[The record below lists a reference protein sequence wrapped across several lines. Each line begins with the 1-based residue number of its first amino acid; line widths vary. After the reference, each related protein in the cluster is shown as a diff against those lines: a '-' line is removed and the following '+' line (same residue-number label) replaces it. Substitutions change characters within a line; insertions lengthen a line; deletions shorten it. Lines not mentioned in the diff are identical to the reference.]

1 MNMFHDYKQSLME
14 VDEGGRATIHY
25 NTHWTKE
32 PMQKTYRSAK
42 HMSDDELKAQHYKL
56 FGGSVTKIER
66 DHEYEPKKEKIHM
79 NDKPGHLMDDIDAHV
94 KPALDEA
101 SSFSNNF
108 LTKMGY
114 EKKAEWNYPGDKRQ
128 EWTKTYHQIGNP
140 TDRHTSGI
148 IITQSHKDDTPSIT
162 AYHGVEKNYWTY
174 QGKGAYPYRK
184 NSYESSHDSV
194 QDAAD
199 ALDTH
204 VKQKYGNINEEA
216 WPHYI
221 DRYRKDGD
229 SIILWQAGHYN
240 YYTTKGA
247 QNAEGRFDRVH
258 KFYDKDHLD
267 AHQELRSQGWELDK
281 QDDTPK
287 KKIRVTEQTLSEGVH
302 VVLINRYTGQRVVIK
317 REHVEMYPPRE
328 GWQPISSVQTESTE
342 IVNDTPKH
350 LMTFKTTDERG
361 NSRYMHIY
369 QKNDSNWY
377 EIKGPVAMHANAVFL
392 NGKIGDFEAE
402 QHAHTIANMV
412 GAGEHDRAL
421 EYLNKYSTMSW
432 NKDYDQPE
440 AETYRSQS
448 LQDRSYRMN
457 EASGREV
464 ISAKLKTMDTMRR
477 VRIPTP
483 QERRAEFEKQQR
495 EKEAEQQRLAKPTLA
510 KEETDR
516 MSQYVDLINQDLK
529 NNRY

>member
-1 MNMFHDYKQSLME
+1 MNIFHDYKQSLME
-14 VDEGGRATIHY
+14 DTDYEGGRATIHY
-25 NTHWTKE
+25 QTHWTKE
-32 PMQKTYRSAK
+32 PMQKTYRGAK

-56 FGGSVTKIER
+56 FGGTVTKIER

-79 NDKPGHLMDDIDAHV
+79 NDRPGHLMDDVDAHV
-94 KPALDEA
+94 KPALD
-101 SSFSNNF
+101 
-108 LTKMGY
+108 
-114 EKKAEWNYPGDKRQ
+114 
-128 EWTKTYHQIGNP
+128 
-140 TDRHTSGI
+140 
-148 IITQSHKDDTPSIT
+148 
-162 AYHGVEKNYWTY
+162 
-174 QGKGAYPYRK
+174 
-184 NSYESSHDSV
+184 
-194 QDAAD
+194 
-199 ALDTH
+199 
-204 VKQKYGNINEEA
+204 EEA

-240 YYTTKGA
+240 YYTTKGT
-247 QNAEGRFDRVH
+247 QNAEGRFDHVH

-281 QDDTPK
+281 QDNTPK

-302 VVLINRYTGQRVVIK
+302 VVLINRHTGQRVVIK
-317 REHVEMYPPRE
+317 REHAENYPPRE

-350 LMTFKTTDERG
+350 LMTFKTTDEKG
-361 NSRYMHIY
+361 NSRHMHIY

-402 QHAHTIANMV
+402 QHAHAIANMV

-464 ISAKLKTMDTMRR
+464 ISTKLKTMDAMRR

>member
-1 MNMFHDYKQSLME
+1 MNIFHDYKQSLME
-14 VDEGGRATIHY
+14 GADYDGGRATIHY
-25 NTHWTKE
+25 QTHWTKE
-32 PMQKTYRSAK
+32 PMQKTYRGAK

-94 KPALDEA
+94 KPALD
-101 SSFSNNF
+101 
-108 LTKMGY
+108 
-114 EKKAEWNYPGDKRQ
+114 
-128 EWTKTYHQIGNP
+128 
-140 TDRHTSGI
+140 
-148 IITQSHKDDTPSIT
+148 
-162 AYHGVEKNYWTY
+162 
-174 QGKGAYPYRK
+174 
-184 NSYESSHDSV
+184 
-194 QDAAD
+194 
-199 ALDTH
+199 
-204 VKQKYGNINEEA
+204 EEA

-281 QDDTPK
+281 QDNTPK

-302 VVLINRYTGQRVVIK
+302 LVLLNRHTGQRVVIK
-317 REHVEMYPPRE
+317 REHADNYPPRD
-328 GWQPISSVQTESTE
+328 GWQPISSVQTEATE
-342 IVNDTPKH
+342 IVDDTPKH

-361 NSRYMHIY
+361 NSRHMHIY

-377 EIKGPVAMHANAVFL
+377 EIKGPIAMHANAVFL

-402 QHAHTIANMV
+402 QHAHAIANMV

-457 EASGREV
+457 EASGRDV
-464 ISAKLKTMDTMRR
+464 ISAKLKDMDLMRR

-495 EKEAEQQRLAKPTLA
+495 EKEAEQERLAKPSLA
-510 KEETDR
+510 KEEIDR

>member
-1 MNMFHDYKQSLME
+1 MNIFHDYKQSLME
-14 VDEGGRATIHY
+14 GADYEGGRATIHY
-25 NTHWTKE
+25 QTHWTKE
-32 PMQKTYRSAK
+32 PMQKTYRGAK

-79 NDKPGHLMDDIDAHV
+79 NDRPGHLMDDVDAHV
-94 KPALDEA
+94 KPALD
-101 SSFSNNF
+101 
-108 LTKMGY
+108 
-114 EKKAEWNYPGDKRQ
+114 
-128 EWTKTYHQIGNP
+128 
-140 TDRHTSGI
+140 
-148 IITQSHKDDTPSIT
+148 
-162 AYHGVEKNYWTY
+162 
-174 QGKGAYPYRK
+174 
-184 NSYESSHDSV
+184 
-194 QDAAD
+194 
-199 ALDTH
+199 
-204 VKQKYGNINEEA
+204 EEA

-240 YYTTKGA
+240 YYTTKGT

-287 KKIRVTEQTLSEGVH
+287 KKIRVTEQTLSEGFH
-302 VVLINRYTGQRVVIK
+302 LVLVNRHTGQRVVIK
-317 REHVEMYPPRE
+317 REHAEMYPPRD

-350 LMTFKTTDERG
+350 LMTFKTIDEKG
-361 NSRYMHIY
+361 NSRHMHIY

-402 QHAHTIANMV
+402 QHAHAIANMV

-464 ISAKLKTMDTMRR
+464 ISTKLKTMDAMRR

>member
-1 MNMFHDYKQSLME
+1 MNIFHDYKQSLME
-14 VDEGGRATIHY
+14 NTDYEGGRATIHY
-25 NTHWTKE
+25 QTHWTKE
-32 PMQKTYRSAK
+32 PMQKTYRGAK

-79 NDKPGHLMDDIDAHV
+79 NDRPGHLMDDVDAHV
-94 KPALDEA
+94 KPALD
-101 SSFSNNF
+101 
-108 LTKMGY
+108 
-114 EKKAEWNYPGDKRQ
+114 
-128 EWTKTYHQIGNP
+128 
-140 TDRHTSGI
+140 
-148 IITQSHKDDTPSIT
+148 
-162 AYHGVEKNYWTY
+162 
-174 QGKGAYPYRK
+174 
-184 NSYESSHDSV
+184 
-194 QDAAD
+194 
-199 ALDTH
+199 
-204 VKQKYGNINEEA
+204 EEA

-240 YYTTKGA
+240 YYTTKDT

-302 VVLINRYTGQRVVIK
+302 VVLINRHTGQRVVIK
-317 REHVEMYPPRE
+317 REHAEMYPPRE

-350 LMTFKTTDERG
+350 LMTFKTTDEKG
-361 NSRYMHIY
+361 NSRHMHIY

-402 QHAHTIANMV
+402 QHAHAIANMV

-464 ISAKLKTMDTMRR
+464 ISTKLKTMDAMRR

>member
-1 MNMFHDYKQSLME
+1 MNIFHDYKQSLME
-14 VDEGGRATIHY
+14 NTDYEGGRATIHY
-25 NTHWTKE
+25 QTHWTKE
-32 PMQKTYRSAK
+32 PMQKTYRGAK

-56 FGGSVTKIER
+56 FGGTVTKIER

-79 NDKPGHLMDDIDAHV
+79 NDRPGHLMDDVDAHV
-94 KPALDEA
+94 KPALD
-101 SSFSNNF
+101 
-108 LTKMGY
+108 
-114 EKKAEWNYPGDKRQ
+114 
-128 EWTKTYHQIGNP
+128 
-140 TDRHTSGI
+140 
-148 IITQSHKDDTPSIT
+148 
-162 AYHGVEKNYWTY
+162 
-174 QGKGAYPYRK
+174 
-184 NSYESSHDSV
+184 
-194 QDAAD
+194 
-199 ALDTH
+199 
-204 VKQKYGNINEEA
+204 EEA

-281 QDDTPK
+281 QDNTPK

-302 VVLINRYTGQRVVIK
+302 VVLINRHTGQRVVIK
-317 REHVEMYPPRE
+317 REHAENYPPRE

-350 LMTFKTTDERG
+350 LMTFKTTDEKG
-361 NSRYMHIY
+361 NSRHMHIY

-402 QHAHTIANMV
+402 QHAHAIANMV

-464 ISAKLKTMDTMRR
+464 ISTKLKTMDAMRR

>member
-1 MNMFHDYKQSLME
+1 
-14 VDEGGRATIHY
+14 
-25 NTHWTKE
+25 
-32 PMQKTYRSAK
+32 
-42 HMSDDELKAQHYKL
+42 
-56 FGGSVTKIER
+56 
-66 DHEYEPKKEKIHM
+66 
-79 NDKPGHLMDDIDAHV
+79 MDDVDAHV
-94 KPALDEA
+94 KPALD
-101 SSFSNNF
+101 
-108 LTKMGY
+108 
-114 EKKAEWNYPGDKRQ
+114 
-128 EWTKTYHQIGNP
+128 
-140 TDRHTSGI
+140 
-148 IITQSHKDDTPSIT
+148 
-162 AYHGVEKNYWTY
+162 
-174 QGKGAYPYRK
+174 
-184 NSYESSHDSV
+184 
-194 QDAAD
+194 
-199 ALDTH
+199 
-204 VKQKYGNINEEA
+204 EEA

-240 YYTTKGA
+240 YYTTKGT

-281 QDDTPK
+281 QDNTPK

-302 VVLINRYTGQRVVIK
+302 VVLINRHTGQRVVIK
-317 REHVEMYPPRE
+317 REHAEMYPPRE

-350 LMTFKTTDERG
+350 LMTFKTIDEKG
-361 NSRYMHIY
+361 NSRHMHIY

-402 QHAHTIANMV
+402 QHAHAIANMV

-440 AETYRSQS
+440 AETYKNQS

-464 ISAKLKTMDTMRR
+464 ISTKLKTMDAMRR

>member
-1 MNMFHDYKQSLME
+1 MNIFHDYKQSLME
-14 VDEGGRATIHY
+14 NTDYEGGRATIHY
-25 NTHWTKE
+25 QTHWTKE
-32 PMQKTYRSAK
+32 PMQKTYRGAK

-56 FGGSVTKIER
+56 FGGTVTKIER

-79 NDKPGHLMDDIDAHV
+79 NDRPGHLMDDVDAHV
-94 KPALDEA
+94 KPALD
-101 SSFSNNF
+101 
-108 LTKMGY
+108 
-114 EKKAEWNYPGDKRQ
+114 
-128 EWTKTYHQIGNP
+128 
-140 TDRHTSGI
+140 
-148 IITQSHKDDTPSIT
+148 
-162 AYHGVEKNYWTY
+162 
-174 QGKGAYPYRK
+174 
-184 NSYESSHDSV
+184 
-194 QDAAD
+194 
-199 ALDTH
+199 
-204 VKQKYGNINEEA
+204 EEA

-240 YYTTKGA
+240 YYTTKDT

-302 VVLINRYTGQRVVIK
+302 VVLINRHTGQRVVIK
-317 REHVEMYPPRE
+317 REHAENYPPRE

-350 LMTFKTTDERG
+350 LMTFKTTDEKG
-361 NSRYMHIY
+361 NSRHMHIY

-402 QHAHTIANMV
+402 QHAHAIANMV

-464 ISAKLKTMDTMRR
+464 ISTKLKTMDAMRR

>member
-1 MNMFHDYKQSLME
+1 MNIFHDYKQSLME
-14 VDEGGRATIHY
+14 GPDYERGRATIHY
-25 NTHWTKE
+25 QTHWTKE
-32 PMQKTYRSAK
+32 PMQKTYRGAK

-79 NDKPGHLMDDIDAHV
+79 NDRPGHLMDDVDAHV
-94 KPALDEA
+94 KPALE
-101 SSFSNNF
+101 
-108 LTKMGY
+108 
-114 EKKAEWNYPGDKRQ
+114 
-128 EWTKTYHQIGNP
+128 
-140 TDRHTSGI
+140 
-148 IITQSHKDDTPSIT
+148 
-162 AYHGVEKNYWTY
+162 
-174 QGKGAYPYRK
+174 
-184 NSYESSHDSV
+184 ES
-194 QDAAD
+194 
-199 ALDTH
+199 
-204 VKQKYGNINEEA
+204 
-216 WPHYI
+216 WPHYV
-221 DRYRKDGD
+221 DKFRKDGD

-240 YYTTKGA
+240 YYTTKDA

-258 KFYDKDHLD
+258 KFYDKDYVD

-281 QDDTPK
+281 QDNTPK

-302 VVLINRYTGQRVVIK
+302 VVLINRHTGQRVVIK
-317 REHVEMYPPRE
+317 REHAEMYPPRE

-350 LMTFKTTDERG
+350 LMTFKTIDEKG
-361 NSRYMHIY
+361 NSRHMNIY

-402 QHAHTIANMV
+402 QHAHAIANMV

-440 AETYRSQS
+440 AETYKNQS

-464 ISAKLKTMDTMRR
+464 ISTKLKTMDAMRR

-495 EKEAEQQRLAKPTLA
+495 EKEAEQQRLAKSTLA

>member
-1 MNMFHDYKQSLME
+1 MNIFHDYKQSLME
-14 VDEGGRATIHY
+14 GADYEGGRATIHY
-25 NTHWTKE
+25 QTHWTKE
-32 PMQKTYRSAK
+32 PMQKTYRGAK

-79 NDKPGHLMDDIDAHV
+79 NDKPGHLMDDVDAHV
-94 KPALDEA
+94 KPALDE
-101 SSFSNNF
+101 
-108 LTKMGY
+108 
-114 EKKAEWNYPGDKRQ
+114 
-128 EWTKTYHQIGNP
+128 
-140 TDRHTSGI
+140 
-148 IITQSHKDDTPSIT
+148 
-162 AYHGVEKNYWTY
+162 
-174 QGKGAYPYRK
+174 
-184 NSYESSHDSV
+184 
-194 QDAAD
+194 
-199 ALDTH
+199 
-204 VKQKYGNINEEA
+204 EA
-216 WPHYI
+216 WPHYV

-240 YYTTKGA
+240 YYTTKGT
-247 QNAEGRFDRVH
+247 QNPEGRFDRVH
-258 KFYDKDHLD
+258 KFYDKDHPD

-302 VVLINRYTGQRVVIK
+302 LVLLNRHTGQRVVIK
-317 REHVEMYPPRE
+317 REHADNYPPRD

-350 LMTFKTTDERG
+350 LMTFKTTDEKG
-361 NSRYMHIY
+361 NSRHMHIY

-402 QHAHTIANMV
+402 QHARAIANMV

-457 EASGREV
+457 EASGRDV
-464 ISAKLKTMDTMRR
+464 ISAKLKDMDLMRR

>member
-1 MNMFHDYKQSLME
+1 MNIFHDYKQSLME
-14 VDEGGRATIHY
+14 DTDYEAGRATIHY
-25 NTHWTKE
+25 QTHWTKE
-32 PMQKTYRSAK
+32 PMQKTYRGAK

-79 NDKPGHLMDDIDAHV
+79 NDKPGHLMDDVDAHV
-94 KPALDEA
+94 KPALD
-101 SSFSNNF
+101 
-108 LTKMGY
+108 
-114 EKKAEWNYPGDKRQ
+114 
-128 EWTKTYHQIGNP
+128 
-140 TDRHTSGI
+140 
-148 IITQSHKDDTPSIT
+148 
-162 AYHGVEKNYWTY
+162 
-174 QGKGAYPYRK
+174 
-184 NSYESSHDSV
+184 
-194 QDAAD
+194 
-199 ALDTH
+199 
-204 VKQKYGNINEEA
+204 EEA

-281 QDDTPK
+281 QDNTPK

-302 VVLINRYTGQRVVIK
+302 LVLLNRHTGQRVVIK
-317 REHVEMYPPRE
+317 REHADNYPPRD
-328 GWQPISSVQTESTE
+328 GWQPISSVQTEATE
-342 IVNDTPKH
+342 IVDDTPKH

-361 NSRYMHIY
+361 NSRHMHIY

-377 EIKGPVAMHANAVFL
+377 EIKGPIAMHANAVFL

-402 QHAHTIANMV
+402 QHARAIANMV

-464 ISAKLKTMDTMRR
+464 ISTKLKTMDAMRR

>member
-1 MNMFHDYKQSLME
+1 MNIFHDYKQSLME
-14 VDEGGRATIHY
+14 GTDYEGDRATIHY
-25 NTHWTKE
+25 QTHWTKE
-32 PMQKTYRSAK
+32 PMQKTYRGAK

-79 NDKPGHLMDDIDAHV
+79 NDRPGHLMDDVDAHV
-94 KPALDEA
+94 KPALE
-101 SSFSNNF
+101 
-108 LTKMGY
+108 
-114 EKKAEWNYPGDKRQ
+114 
-128 EWTKTYHQIGNP
+128 
-140 TDRHTSGI
+140 
-148 IITQSHKDDTPSIT
+148 
-162 AYHGVEKNYWTY
+162 
-174 QGKGAYPYRK
+174 
-184 NSYESSHDSV
+184 ES
-194 QDAAD
+194 
-199 ALDTH
+199 
-204 VKQKYGNINEEA
+204 
-216 WPHYI
+216 WPHYV
-221 DRYRKDGD
+221 DKFRKDGD

-240 YYTTKGA
+240 YYTTKDT
-247 QNAEGRFDRVH
+247 QNAEGRFDHVH
-258 KFYDKDHLD
+258 KFYDKDFVD

-281 QDDTPK
+281 QDNTPK

-302 VVLINRYTGQRVVIK
+302 VVLINRHTGQRVVIK
-317 REHVEMYPPRE
+317 REHAEMYPPRE

-350 LMTFKTTDERG
+350 LMTFKTTDEKG
-361 NSRYMHIY
+361 NSRHMHIY

-464 ISAKLKTMDTMRR
+464 ISTKLKTMDAMRR

>member
-1 MNMFHDYKQSLME
+1 MNIFHDYKQSLME
-14 VDEGGRATIHY
+14 NTDYEGGRATIHY
-25 NTHWTKE
+25 QTHWTKE
-32 PMQKTYRSAK
+32 PMQKTYRGAK

-56 FGGSVTKIER
+56 FGGTVTKIER

-79 NDKPGHLMDDIDAHV
+79 NDRPGHLMDDVDAHV
-94 KPALDEA
+94 KPALD
-101 SSFSNNF
+101 
-108 LTKMGY
+108 
-114 EKKAEWNYPGDKRQ
+114 
-128 EWTKTYHQIGNP
+128 
-140 TDRHTSGI
+140 
-148 IITQSHKDDTPSIT
+148 
-162 AYHGVEKNYWTY
+162 
-174 QGKGAYPYRK
+174 
-184 NSYESSHDSV
+184 
-194 QDAAD
+194 
-199 ALDTH
+199 
-204 VKQKYGNINEEA
+204 EEA

-240 YYTTKGA
+240 YYTTKDT

-281 QDDTPK
+281 QDNTPK

-302 VVLINRYTGQRVVIK
+302 VVLINRHTGQRVVIK
-317 REHVEMYPPRE
+317 RKHAEMYPPRE
-328 GWQPISSVQTESTE
+328 GWQPISSVQTEATE
-342 IVNDTPKH
+342 IVDDTPKH

-361 NSRYMHIY
+361 NSRHMHIY

-402 QHAHTIANMV
+402 QHAHAIANMV

-464 ISAKLKTMDTMRR
+464 ISTKLKTMDAMRR

>member
-1 MNMFHDYKQSLME
+1 MNIFHDYKQSLME
-14 VDEGGRATIHY
+14 GADYEGGRATIHY
-25 NTHWTKE
+25 QTHWTKE
-32 PMQKTYRSAK
+32 PMQKTYRGAK

-79 NDKPGHLMDDIDAHV
+79 NDKPGHLIDDVDAHV
-94 KPALDEA
+94 KPALE
-101 SSFSNNF
+101 
-108 LTKMGY
+108 
-114 EKKAEWNYPGDKRQ
+114 
-128 EWTKTYHQIGNP
+128 
-140 TDRHTSGI
+140 
-148 IITQSHKDDTPSIT
+148 
-162 AYHGVEKNYWTY
+162 
-174 QGKGAYPYRK
+174 
-184 NSYESSHDSV
+184 ES
-194 QDAAD
+194 
-199 ALDTH
+199 
-204 VKQKYGNINEEA
+204 
-216 WPHYI
+216 WPHYV
-221 DRYRKDGD
+221 DKFRKDGD

-240 YYTTKGA
+240 YYTTKDA

-281 QDDTPK
+281 QDNTPK

-302 VVLINRYTGQRVVIK
+302 VVLINRHTGQRVVIK
-317 REHVEMYPPRE
+317 REHAEMYPPRE

-350 LMTFKTTDERG
+350 LMTFKTTDEKG
-361 NSRYMHIY
+361 NSRHMHIY

-402 QHAHTIANMV
+402 QHAHAIANMV

-440 AETYRSQS
+440 AETYKNQS

-464 ISAKLKTMDTMRR
+464 ISTKLKTMDAMRR

-516 MSQYVDLINQDLK
+516 ISQYVDLINQDLK

>member
-1 MNMFHDYKQSLME
+1 MNIFHDYKQSLME
-14 VDEGGRATIHY
+14 GPDYEGGRATVHY
-25 NTHWTKE
+25 QTHWTKE
-32 PMQKTYRSAK
+32 PMQKTYRGAK

-56 FGGSVTKIER
+56 FGGTVTKIER

-79 NDKPGHLMDDIDAHV
+79 NDKPGHLMDDVDAHV
-94 KPALDEA
+94 KPALD
-101 SSFSNNF
+101 
-108 LTKMGY
+108 
-114 EKKAEWNYPGDKRQ
+114 
-128 EWTKTYHQIGNP
+128 
-140 TDRHTSGI
+140 
-148 IITQSHKDDTPSIT
+148 
-162 AYHGVEKNYWTY
+162 
-174 QGKGAYPYRK
+174 
-184 NSYESSHDSV
+184 
-194 QDAAD
+194 
-199 ALDTH
+199 
-204 VKQKYGNINEEA
+204 EEA

-240 YYTTKGA
+240 YYTTKDT

-281 QDDTPK
+281 QDNTPK
-287 KKIRVTEQTLSEGVH
+287 KKIRVTEQTLSEGLH
-302 VVLINRYTGQRVVIK
+302 VVLINRHTGQRVVIK

-350 LMTFKTTDERG
+350 LMTFKTIDERG
-361 NSRYMHIY
+361 NSRHMHIY

-402 QHAHTIANMV
+402 QHAHAIANMV

-464 ISAKLKTMDTMRR
+464 ISAKLKTMDAMRR

-516 MSQYVDLINQDLK
+516 MRQYVDLINQDLK

>member
-1 MNMFHDYKQSLME
+1 MFHDYKQSLME

-94 KPALDEA
+94 KPALDE
-101 SSFSNNF
+101 
-108 LTKMGY
+108 
-114 EKKAEWNYPGDKRQ
+114 D
-128 EWTKTYHQIGNP
+128 
-140 TDRHTSGI
+140 
-148 IITQSHKDDTPSIT
+148 
-162 AYHGVEKNYWTY
+162 
-174 QGKGAYPYRK
+174 
-184 NSYESSHDSV
+184 
-194 QDAAD
+194 
-199 ALDTH
+199 
-204 VKQKYGNINEEA
+204 A

-240 YYTTKGA
+240 YYTTKGT
-247 QNAEGRFDRVH
+247 QNPEGRFDRVH
-258 KFYDKDHLD
+258 KFYDKNHLD

-281 QDDTPK
+281 QDNTPK

-302 VVLINRYTGQRVVIK
+302 LVLLNRHTGQRVVIK
-317 REHVEMYPPRE
+317 REHADNYPPRD
-328 GWQPISSVQTESTE
+328 GWQPISSVQTEATE
-342 IVNDTPKH
+342 IVDDTPKH

-361 NSRYMHIY
+361 NSRHMHIY

-377 EIKGPVAMHANAVFL
+377 EIKGPVAMHANAAFL

-402 QHAHTIANMV
+402 QHAHAIANMV

-421 EYLNKYSTMSW
+421 EYLNKYSTVSW
-432 NKDYDQPE
+432 NKDYDQPG
-440 AETYRSQS
+440 AETYKNQS
-448 LQDRSYRMN
+448 LQVRSHRMN
-457 EASGREV
+457 EVSGREV
-464 ISAKLKTMDTMRR
+464 ISVKLKTMDTMRR

>member
-1 MNMFHDYKQSLME
+1 MNIFHDYKQSLME
-14 VDEGGRATIHY
+14 GADYEGGRATIHY
-25 NTHWTKE
+25 QTHWTKE
-32 PMQKTYRSAK
+32 PMQKTYRGAK

-79 NDKPGHLMDDIDAHV
+79 NDRPGHLMDDVDAHV
-94 KPALDEA
+94 KPALD
-101 SSFSNNF
+101 
-108 LTKMGY
+108 
-114 EKKAEWNYPGDKRQ
+114 
-128 EWTKTYHQIGNP
+128 
-140 TDRHTSGI
+140 
-148 IITQSHKDDTPSIT
+148 
-162 AYHGVEKNYWTY
+162 
-174 QGKGAYPYRK
+174 
-184 NSYESSHDSV
+184 
-194 QDAAD
+194 
-199 ALDTH
+199 
-204 VKQKYGNINEEA
+204 EEA

-281 QDDTPK
+281 QDNTPK

-302 VVLINRYTGQRVVIK
+302 VVLINRHTGQRVVIK

-350 LMTFKTTDERG
+350 LMTFKTTDEKG
-361 NSRYMHIY
+361 NSRHMHIY

-402 QHAHTIANMV
+402 QHAHAIANMV

-464 ISAKLKTMDTMRR
+464 ISTKLKTMDAMRR

>member
-1 MNMFHDYKQSLME
+1 MNIFHDYKQSLME
-14 VDEGGRATIHY
+14 DTDYEGGRATIHY
-25 NTHWTKE
+25 QTHWTKE
-32 PMQKTYRSAK
+32 PMQKTYRGAK

-56 FGGSVTKIER
+56 FGGTVTKIER

-79 NDKPGHLMDDIDAHV
+79 NDRPGHLMDDVDAHV
-94 KPALDEA
+94 KPALD
-101 SSFSNNF
+101 
-108 LTKMGY
+108 
-114 EKKAEWNYPGDKRQ
+114 
-128 EWTKTYHQIGNP
+128 
-140 TDRHTSGI
+140 
-148 IITQSHKDDTPSIT
+148 
-162 AYHGVEKNYWTY
+162 
-174 QGKGAYPYRK
+174 
-184 NSYESSHDSV
+184 
-194 QDAAD
+194 
-199 ALDTH
+199 
-204 VKQKYGNINEEA
+204 EEA

-240 YYTTKGA
+240 YYTTKTA

-281 QDDTPK
+281 QDNTPK

-302 VVLINRYTGQRVVIK
+302 VVLINRHTGQRVVIK
-317 REHVEMYPPRE
+317 REHAENYPPRE
-328 GWQPISSVQTESTE
+328 SWQPISSVQTESTE

-350 LMTFKTTDERG
+350 LMTFKTIDEKG
-361 NSRYMHIY
+361 NSRHMHIY

-402 QHAHTIANMV
+402 QHAQAIANMV

-457 EASGREV
+457 EASGRDV
-464 ISAKLKTMDTMRR
+464 ISAKLKDMDLMRR

-495 EKEAEQQRLAKPTLA
+495 EKEAEQERLAKPTLA

>member
-1 MNMFHDYKQSLME
+1 MNIFHDYKQSLME
-14 VDEGGRATIHY
+14 NTDYEGGRATIHY
-25 NTHWTKE
+25 QTHWTKE
-32 PMQKTYRSAK
+32 PMQKTYRGAK

-79 NDKPGHLMDDIDAHV
+79 NDRPGHLMDDVDAHV
-94 KPALDEA
+94 KPALD
-101 SSFSNNF
+101 
-108 LTKMGY
+108 
-114 EKKAEWNYPGDKRQ
+114 
-128 EWTKTYHQIGNP
+128 
-140 TDRHTSGI
+140 
-148 IITQSHKDDTPSIT
+148 
-162 AYHGVEKNYWTY
+162 
-174 QGKGAYPYRK
+174 
-184 NSYESSHDSV
+184 
-194 QDAAD
+194 
-199 ALDTH
+199 
-204 VKQKYGNINEEA
+204 EEA

-240 YYTTKGA
+240 YYTTKDT

-302 VVLINRYTGQRVVIK
+302 VVLINRHTGQRVVIK
-317 REHVEMYPPRE
+317 REHAENYPPRE

-350 LMTFKTTDERG
+350 LMTFKTTDEKG
-361 NSRYMHIY
+361 NSRHMHIY

-402 QHAHTIANMV
+402 QHAHAIANMV

-464 ISAKLKTMDTMRR
+464 ISTKLKTMDAMRR

>member
-1 MNMFHDYKQSLME
+1 MNIFHDYKQSLME
-14 VDEGGRATIHY
+14 DTDYEGGRATIHY
-25 NTHWTKE
+25 QTHWTKE
-32 PMQKTYRSAK
+32 PMQKTYRGAK

-56 FGGSVTKIER
+56 FGGTVTKIER

-79 NDKPGHLMDDIDAHV
+79 NDRPGHLMDDVDAHA
-94 KPALDEA
+94 KPALD
-101 SSFSNNF
+101 
-108 LTKMGY
+108 
-114 EKKAEWNYPGDKRQ
+114 
-128 EWTKTYHQIGNP
+128 
-140 TDRHTSGI
+140 
-148 IITQSHKDDTPSIT
+148 
-162 AYHGVEKNYWTY
+162 
-174 QGKGAYPYRK
+174 
-184 NSYESSHDSV
+184 
-194 QDAAD
+194 
-199 ALDTH
+199 
-204 VKQKYGNINEEA
+204 EEA

-240 YYTTKGA
+240 YYTTKGT

-281 QDDTPK
+281 QDNTPK

-302 VVLINRYTGQRVVIK
+302 VVLINRHTGQRVVIK
-317 REHVEMYPPRE
+317 REHAEMYPPRE
-328 GWQPISSVQTESTE
+328 GWQPISSVQTEATE

-350 LMTFKTTDERG
+350 LMTFKTIDERG
-361 NSRYMHIY
+361 NSRHMHIY

-402 QHAHTIANMV
+402 QHAHVIANMV

-464 ISAKLKTMDTMRR
+464 ISTKLKTMDAMRR

>member
-1 MNMFHDYKQSLME
+1 MNIFHDYKQSLME
-14 VDEGGRATIHY
+14 DTDYEGGRATIHY
-25 NTHWTKE
+25 QTHWTKE
-32 PMQKTYRSAK
+32 PMQKTYRGAK

-56 FGGSVTKIER
+56 FGGTVTKIER

-79 NDKPGHLMDDIDAHV
+79 NDRPGHLMDDVDAHV
-94 KPALDEA
+94 KPALD
-101 SSFSNNF
+101 
-108 LTKMGY
+108 
-114 EKKAEWNYPGDKRQ
+114 
-128 EWTKTYHQIGNP
+128 
-140 TDRHTSGI
+140 
-148 IITQSHKDDTPSIT
+148 
-162 AYHGVEKNYWTY
+162 
-174 QGKGAYPYRK
+174 
-184 NSYESSHDSV
+184 
-194 QDAAD
+194 
-199 ALDTH
+199 
-204 VKQKYGNINEEA
+204 EEA

-240 YYTTKGA
+240 YYTTKDT

-281 QDDTPK
+281 QDNTPK

-302 VVLINRYTGQRVVIK
+302 VVLINRHTGQRVVIK
-317 REHVEMYPPRE
+317 REHAENYPPRE

-350 LMTFKTTDERG
+350 LMTFKTTDEKG
-361 NSRYMHIY
+361 NSRHMHIY

-402 QHAHTIANMV
+402 QHAHAIANMV

-448 LQDRSYRMN
+448 LRDRSYRMN

-464 ISAKLKTMDTMRR
+464 ISTKLKTMDAMRR
-477 VRIPTP
+477 VRIPAP

-495 EKEAEQQRLAKPTLA
+495 EKEAEQQRLAKSTLA

>member
-1 MNMFHDYKQSLME
+1 MNIFHDYKQSLME
-14 VDEGGRATIHY
+14 DTDYEAGRATIHY
-25 NTHWTKE
+25 QTHWTKE
-32 PMQKTYRSAK
+32 PMQKTYRGAK

-94 KPALDEA
+94 KPALD
-101 SSFSNNF
+101 
-108 LTKMGY
+108 
-114 EKKAEWNYPGDKRQ
+114 
-128 EWTKTYHQIGNP
+128 
-140 TDRHTSGI
+140 
-148 IITQSHKDDTPSIT
+148 
-162 AYHGVEKNYWTY
+162 
-174 QGKGAYPYRK
+174 
-184 NSYESSHDSV
+184 
-194 QDAAD
+194 
-199 ALDTH
+199 
-204 VKQKYGNINEEA
+204 EEA

-302 VVLINRYTGQRVVIK
+302 LVLLNRHTGQRVVIK
-317 REHVEMYPPRE
+317 REHADNYPPRD
-328 GWQPISSVQTESTE
+328 GWQPISSVQTEATE
-342 IVNDTPKH
+342 IVDDTPKH

-361 NSRYMHIY
+361 NSRHMHIY

-377 EIKGPVAMHANAVFL
+377 EIKGPIAMHANAVFL

-402 QHAHTIANMV
+402 QHARAIANMV

-457 EASGREV
+457 EASGRDV
-464 ISAKLKTMDTMRR
+464 ISAKLKDMDLMRR

>member
-1 MNMFHDYKQSLME
+1 MNIFHDYKQSLME
-14 VDEGGRATIHY
+14 DTDYEGGRATIHY
-25 NTHWTKE
+25 QTHWTKE
-32 PMQKTYRSAK
+32 PMQKTYRGAK

-56 FGGSVTKIER
+56 FGGTVTKIER

-79 NDKPGHLMDDIDAHV
+79 NDRPGHLMDDVDAHV
-94 KPALDEA
+94 KPALD
-101 SSFSNNF
+101 
-108 LTKMGY
+108 
-114 EKKAEWNYPGDKRQ
+114 
-128 EWTKTYHQIGNP
+128 
-140 TDRHTSGI
+140 
-148 IITQSHKDDTPSIT
+148 
-162 AYHGVEKNYWTY
+162 
-174 QGKGAYPYRK
+174 
-184 NSYESSHDSV
+184 
-194 QDAAD
+194 
-199 ALDTH
+199 
-204 VKQKYGNINEEA
+204 EEA

-240 YYTTKGA
+240 YYTTKDT

-281 QDDTPK
+281 QDNTPK

-302 VVLINRYTGQRVVIK
+302 LVLLNRHTGQRVVIK
-317 REHVEMYPPRE
+317 REHAENYPPRE

-350 LMTFKTTDERG
+350 LMTFKTTDEKG
-361 NSRYMHIY
+361 NSRHIHIY

-402 QHAHTIANMV
+402 QHAHAIANMV

-464 ISAKLKTMDTMRR
+464 ISTKLKTMDAMRR

-516 MSQYVDLINQDLK
+516 ISQYVDLINQDLK

>member
-1 MNMFHDYKQSLME
+1 MNIFHDYKQSLME
-14 VDEGGRATIHY
+14 DTDYEAGRATIHY
-25 NTHWTKE
+25 QTHWTKE
-32 PMQKTYRSAK
+32 PMQKTYRGAK

-94 KPALDEA
+94 KPALDE
-101 SSFSNNF
+101 
-108 LTKMGY
+108 
-114 EKKAEWNYPGDKRQ
+114 
-128 EWTKTYHQIGNP
+128 
-140 TDRHTSGI
+140 
-148 IITQSHKDDTPSIT
+148 
-162 AYHGVEKNYWTY
+162 
-174 QGKGAYPYRK
+174 
-184 NSYESSHDSV
+184 
-194 QDAAD
+194 
-199 ALDTH
+199 
-204 VKQKYGNINEEA
+204 EA

-240 YYTTKGA
+240 YYTTKDT

-281 QDDTPK
+281 QDNTPK

-302 VVLINRYTGQRVVIK
+302 LVLLNRHTGQRVVIK
-317 REHVEMYPPRE
+317 REHADNYPPRD
-328 GWQPISSVQTESTE
+328 GWQPISSVQTEATE
-342 IVNDTPKH
+342 IVDDTPKH

-361 NSRYMHIY
+361 NSRHMHIY

-377 EIKGPVAMHANAVFL
+377 EIKGPIAMHANAVFL

-402 QHAHTIANMV
+402 QHARAIANMV

-464 ISAKLKTMDTMRR
+464 ISTKLKTMDAMRR

>member
-1 MNMFHDYKQSLME
+1 MNIFHDYKQSLME
-14 VDEGGRATIHY
+14 DTDYEGGRATIHY
-25 NTHWTKE
+25 QTHWTKE
-32 PMQKTYRSAK
+32 PMQKTYRGAK

-79 NDKPGHLMDDIDAHV
+79 NDRPGHLMDDVDAHA
-94 KPALDEA
+94 KPALD
-101 SSFSNNF
+101 
-108 LTKMGY
+108 
-114 EKKAEWNYPGDKRQ
+114 
-128 EWTKTYHQIGNP
+128 
-140 TDRHTSGI
+140 
-148 IITQSHKDDTPSIT
+148 
-162 AYHGVEKNYWTY
+162 
-174 QGKGAYPYRK
+174 
-184 NSYESSHDSV
+184 
-194 QDAAD
+194 
-199 ALDTH
+199 
-204 VKQKYGNINEEA
+204 EEA

-240 YYTTKGA
+240 YYTTKDT

-302 VVLINRYTGQRVVIK
+302 VVLINRHTGQRVVIK
-317 REHVEMYPPRE
+317 REHAENYPPRE

-350 LMTFKTTDERG
+350 LMTFKTTDEKG
-361 NSRYMHIY
+361 NSRHMHIY

-402 QHAHTIANMV
+402 QHAHAIANMV

-464 ISAKLKTMDTMRR
+464 ISTKLKTMDAMRR

>member
-1 MNMFHDYKQSLME
+1 M
-14 VDEGGRATIHY
+14 
-25 NTHWTKE
+25 
-32 PMQKTYRSAK
+32 
-42 HMSDDELKAQHYKL
+42 
-56 FGGSVTKIER
+56 
-66 DHEYEPKKEKIHM
+66 
-79 NDKPGHLMDDIDAHV
+79 
-94 KPALDEA
+94 
-101 SSFSNNF
+101 
-108 LTKMGY
+108 
-114 EKKAEWNYPGDKRQ
+114 
-128 EWTKTYHQIGNP
+128 
-140 TDRHTSGI
+140 
-148 IITQSHKDDTPSIT
+148 
-162 AYHGVEKNYWTY
+162 
-174 QGKGAYPYRK
+174 
-184 NSYESSHDSV
+184 
-194 QDAAD
+194 
-199 ALDTH
+199 
-204 VKQKYGNINEEA
+204 
-216 WPHYI
+216 
-221 DRYRKDGD
+221 
-229 SIILWQAGHYN
+229 
-240 YYTTKGA
+240 
-247 QNAEGRFDRVH
+247 
-258 KFYDKDHLD
+258 
-267 AHQELRSQGWELDK
+267 DK
-281 QDDTPK
+281 QDNTPK

-302 VVLINRYTGQRVVIK
+302 LVLLNRHTGQRVVIK
-317 REHVEMYPPRE
+317 REHADNYPPRE

-350 LMTFKTTDERG
+350 LMTFKTTDEKG
-361 NSRYMHIY
+361 NSRHMHIY

-402 QHAHTIANMV
+402 QHARAIANMV

-457 EASGREV
+457 EASGRDV
-464 ISAKLKTMDTMRR
+464 ISAKLKDMDLMRR

>member
-1 MNMFHDYKQSLME
+1 MNIFHDYKQSLME
-14 VDEGGRATIHY
+14 GTDYEGGRATIHY
-25 NTHWTKE
+25 QTHWTKE
-32 PMQKTYRSAK
+32 PMQKTYRGAK

-56 FGGSVTKIER
+56 FGGTVTKIER

-79 NDKPGHLMDDIDAHV
+79 NDRPGHLMDDVDAHV
-94 KPALDEA
+94 KPALDE
-101 SSFSNNF
+101 
-108 LTKMGY
+108 
-114 EKKAEWNYPGDKRQ
+114 ED
-128 EWTKTYHQIGNP
+128 
-140 TDRHTSGI
+140 
-148 IITQSHKDDTPSIT
+148 
-162 AYHGVEKNYWTY
+162 
-174 QGKGAYPYRK
+174 
-184 NSYESSHDSV
+184 
-194 QDAAD
+194 
-199 ALDTH
+199 
-204 VKQKYGNINEEA
+204 

-221 DRYRKDGD
+221 NKYRKDGD

-240 YYTTKGA
+240 YYTTKDT

-287 KKIRVTEQTLSEGVH
+287 KKIRVTKQTLSEGLH
-302 VVLINRYTGQRVVIK
+302 VVLINRHTGQRVVIK
-317 REHVEMYPPRE
+317 REHADNYPPRD
-328 GWQPISSVQTESTE
+328 GWQPISSVQTEATE
-342 IVNDTPKH
+342 IVDDTPKH

-361 NSRYMHIY
+361 NSRHMHIY

-377 EIKGPVAMHANAVFL
+377 EIKGPIAMHANAVFL

-402 QHAHTIANMV
+402 QHAHAIANMV

-440 AETYRSQS
+440 AETYKNQS
-448 LQDRSYRMN
+448 LQVRSYRMN
-457 EASGREV
+457 EVSGREV

>member
-1 MNMFHDYKQSLME
+1 MNIFHDYKQSLME
-14 VDEGGRATIHY
+14 DTDYEGGRATIHY
-25 NTHWTKE
+25 QTHWTKE
-32 PMQKTYRSAK
+32 PMQKTYRGAK

-56 FGGSVTKIER
+56 FGGTVTKIER

-79 NDKPGHLMDDIDAHV
+79 NDRPGHLMDDVDAHV
-94 KPALDEA
+94 KPALD
-101 SSFSNNF
+101 
-108 LTKMGY
+108 
-114 EKKAEWNYPGDKRQ
+114 
-128 EWTKTYHQIGNP
+128 
-140 TDRHTSGI
+140 
-148 IITQSHKDDTPSIT
+148 
-162 AYHGVEKNYWTY
+162 
-174 QGKGAYPYRK
+174 
-184 NSYESSHDSV
+184 
-194 QDAAD
+194 
-199 ALDTH
+199 
-204 VKQKYGNINEEA
+204 EEA

-240 YYTTKGA
+240 YYTTKDT

-302 VVLINRYTGQRVVIK
+302 VVLINRHTGQRVVIK
-317 REHVEMYPPRE
+317 REHAENYPPRE

-350 LMTFKTTDERG
+350 LMTFKTTDEKG
-361 NSRYMHIY
+361 NSRHMHIY

-402 QHAHTIANMV
+402 QHAHAIANMV

-464 ISAKLKTMDTMRR
+464 ISTKLKTMDAMRR

>member
-1 MNMFHDYKQSLME
+1 MNIFHDYKQSLME
-14 VDEGGRATIHY
+14 NADYEGGRATIHY
-25 NTHWTKE
+25 QTHWTKE
-32 PMQKTYRSAK
+32 PMQKTYRGAK

-79 NDKPGHLMDDIDAHV
+79 NDRPGHLMDDVDAHV
-94 KPALDEA
+94 KPALE
-101 SSFSNNF
+101 
-108 LTKMGY
+108 
-114 EKKAEWNYPGDKRQ
+114 
-128 EWTKTYHQIGNP
+128 
-140 TDRHTSGI
+140 
-148 IITQSHKDDTPSIT
+148 
-162 AYHGVEKNYWTY
+162 
-174 QGKGAYPYRK
+174 
-184 NSYESSHDSV
+184 ES
-194 QDAAD
+194 
-199 ALDTH
+199 
-204 VKQKYGNINEEA
+204 
-216 WPHYI
+216 WPHYV
-221 DRYRKDGD
+221 DKFRKDGD

-240 YYTTKGA
+240 YYTTKDT

-258 KFYDKDHLD
+258 KFYDKDYVD

-281 QDDTPK
+281 QDNTPK

-302 VVLINRYTGQRVVIK
+302 VVLINRHTGQRVVIK
-317 REHVEMYPPRE
+317 REHTEMYPPRE
-328 GWQPISSVQTESTE
+328 GWQPISSVQTEATE
-342 IVNDTPKH
+342 IVDDTPKH

-361 NSRYMHIY
+361 NSRHMHIY

-377 EIKGPVAMHANAVFL
+377 EIKGPIAMHANAVFL

-402 QHAHTIANMV
+402 QHARAIANMV

-440 AETYRSQS
+440 AETYKNQS
-448 LQDRSYRMN
+448 LQVRSYRMN
-457 EASGREV
+457 EASGRDV
-464 ISAKLKTMDTMRR
+464 ISAKLKDMDLMRR

>member
-1 MNMFHDYKQSLME
+1 MNIFHDYKQSLME
-14 VDEGGRATIHY
+14 NTDYEGGRATIHY
-25 NTHWTKE
+25 QTHWTKE
-32 PMQKTYRSAK
+32 PMQKTYRGAK

-94 KPALDEA
+94 KPALDE
-101 SSFSNNF
+101 
-108 LTKMGY
+108 
-114 EKKAEWNYPGDKRQ
+114 
-128 EWTKTYHQIGNP
+128 
-140 TDRHTSGI
+140 
-148 IITQSHKDDTPSIT
+148 
-162 AYHGVEKNYWTY
+162 
-174 QGKGAYPYRK
+174 
-184 NSYESSHDSV
+184 
-194 QDAAD
+194 
-199 ALDTH
+199 
-204 VKQKYGNINEEA
+204 EA

-240 YYTTKGA
+240 YYTTKDT

-302 VVLINRYTGQRVVIK
+302 VVLINRHTGQRVVIK
-317 REHVEMYPPRE
+317 REHAEMYPPRE

-350 LMTFKTTDERG
+350 LMTFKTTDEKG
-361 NSRYMHIY
+361 NSRHMHIY

-402 QHAHTIANMV
+402 QHAHAIANMV

-464 ISAKLKTMDTMRR
+464 ISTKLKTMDAMRR

>member
-14 VDEGGRATIHY
+14 DVDYDGGKATIHY
-25 NTHWTKE
+25 QTHWTKE
-32 PMQKTYRSAK
+32 PMQKTYRGAK

-79 NDKPGHLMDDIDAHV
+79 NDRPGHLMDDVDAHV
-94 KPALDEA
+94 KPALE
-101 SSFSNNF
+101 
-108 LTKMGY
+108 
-114 EKKAEWNYPGDKRQ
+114 
-128 EWTKTYHQIGNP
+128 
-140 TDRHTSGI
+140 
-148 IITQSHKDDTPSIT
+148 
-162 AYHGVEKNYWTY
+162 
-174 QGKGAYPYRK
+174 
-184 NSYESSHDSV
+184 ES
-194 QDAAD
+194 
-199 ALDTH
+199 
-204 VKQKYGNINEEA
+204 
-216 WPHYI
+216 WPHYV
-221 DRYRKDGD
+221 DKFRKDGD

-240 YYTTKGA
+240 YYTTKGT
-247 QNAEGRFDRVH
+247 QNPEGRFDRVH

-281 QDDTPK
+281 QDDTSK

-302 VVLINRYTGQRVVIK
+302 LVLLNRHTGQRVVIK
-317 REHVEMYPPRE
+317 REHADNYPPRD
-328 GWQPISSVQTESTE
+328 GWQPISSVQTEATE
-342 IVNDTPKH
+342 IVDDTPKH

-361 NSRYMHIY
+361 NSRHMHIY

-377 EIKGPVAMHANAVFL
+377 EIKGPIAMHANAVFL

-402 QHAHTIANMV
+402 QHARAIANMV

-457 EASGREV
+457 EASGRDV
-464 ISAKLKTMDTMRR
+464 ISAKLKDMDLMRR

>member
-1 MNMFHDYKQSLME
+1 MNIFHDYKQSLME
-14 VDEGGRATIHY
+14 DTDYEGGRATIHY
-25 NTHWTKE
+25 QTHWTKE
-32 PMQKTYRSAK
+32 PMQKTYRGAK

-56 FGGSVTKIER
+56 FGGTVTKIER

-79 NDKPGHLMDDIDAHV
+79 NDRPGHLMDDVDAHV
-94 KPALDEA
+94 KPALD
-101 SSFSNNF
+101 
-108 LTKMGY
+108 
-114 EKKAEWNYPGDKRQ
+114 
-128 EWTKTYHQIGNP
+128 
-140 TDRHTSGI
+140 
-148 IITQSHKDDTPSIT
+148 
-162 AYHGVEKNYWTY
+162 
-174 QGKGAYPYRK
+174 
-184 NSYESSHDSV
+184 
-194 QDAAD
+194 
-199 ALDTH
+199 
-204 VKQKYGNINEEA
+204 EEA

-240 YYTTKGA
+240 YYTTKGT
-247 QNAEGRFDRVH
+247 QNPEGRFDRVH

-302 VVLINRYTGQRVVIK
+302 VVLINRHTGQRVVIK
-317 REHVEMYPPRE
+317 REHAEMYPPRE

-361 NSRYMHIY
+361 NSRHMHIY

-402 QHAHTIANMV
+402 QHAHAIANMV

-464 ISAKLKTMDTMRR
+464 ISTKLKTMDAMRR

>member
-1 MNMFHDYKQSLME
+1 MNIFHDYKQSLME
-14 VDEGGRATIHY
+14 DTDYEGGRATIHY
-25 NTHWTKE
+25 QTHWTKE
-32 PMQKTYRSAK
+32 PMQKTYRGAK

-79 NDKPGHLMDDIDAHV
+79 NDRPGHLMDDVDAHA
-94 KPALDEA
+94 KPALD
-101 SSFSNNF
+101 
-108 LTKMGY
+108 
-114 EKKAEWNYPGDKRQ
+114 
-128 EWTKTYHQIGNP
+128 
-140 TDRHTSGI
+140 
-148 IITQSHKDDTPSIT
+148 
-162 AYHGVEKNYWTY
+162 
-174 QGKGAYPYRK
+174 
-184 NSYESSHDSV
+184 
-194 QDAAD
+194 
-199 ALDTH
+199 
-204 VKQKYGNINEEA
+204 EEA

-240 YYTTKGA
+240 YYTTKGT

-281 QDDTPK
+281 QDNTPK
-287 KKIRVTEQTLSEGVH
+287 KKIRVTEQTLSEGIH
-302 VVLINRYTGQRVVIK
+302 VVLINRHTGQRVVIK
-317 REHVEMYPPRE
+317 REHADNYPPRE

-350 LMTFKTTDERG
+350 LMTFKTTDEKG
-361 NSRYMHIY
+361 NSRHMHIY

-402 QHAHTIANMV
+402 QHAHAIANMV

-432 NKDYDQPE
+432 DKDYDQPE

-464 ISAKLKTMDTMRR
+464 ISTKLKTMDAMRR

>member
-1 MNMFHDYKQSLME
+1 MNIFHDYKQSLME
-14 VDEGGRATIHY
+14 GADYEGGRATIHY
-25 NTHWTKE
+25 QTHWTKE
-32 PMQKTYRSAK
+32 PMQKTYRGAK

-94 KPALDEA
+94 KPALDE
-101 SSFSNNF
+101 
-108 LTKMGY
+108 
-114 EKKAEWNYPGDKRQ
+114 
-128 EWTKTYHQIGNP
+128 
-140 TDRHTSGI
+140 
-148 IITQSHKDDTPSIT
+148 
-162 AYHGVEKNYWTY
+162 
-174 QGKGAYPYRK
+174 
-184 NSYESSHDSV
+184 
-194 QDAAD
+194 
-199 ALDTH
+199 
-204 VKQKYGNINEEA
+204 EA

-240 YYTTKGA
+240 YYTTKGT
-247 QNAEGRFDRVH
+247 QNPEGRFDHVH

-302 VVLINRYTGQRVVIK
+302 LVLLNRHTGQRVVIK
-317 REHVEMYPPRE
+317 REHADNYPPRD
-328 GWQPISSVQTESTE
+328 GWQPISSVQTEATE
-342 IVNDTPKH
+342 IVDDTPKH

-361 NSRYMHIY
+361 NSRHMHIY

-377 EIKGPVAMHANAVFL
+377 EIKGPIAMHANAVFL

-402 QHAHTIANMV
+402 QHAHAIANMV

-457 EASGREV
+457 EASGRDV
-464 ISAKLKTMDTMRR
+464 ISAKLKDMDLMRR

-495 EKEAEQQRLAKPTLA
+495 EKEAEQERLAKPSLA
-510 KEETDR
+510 KEEIDR